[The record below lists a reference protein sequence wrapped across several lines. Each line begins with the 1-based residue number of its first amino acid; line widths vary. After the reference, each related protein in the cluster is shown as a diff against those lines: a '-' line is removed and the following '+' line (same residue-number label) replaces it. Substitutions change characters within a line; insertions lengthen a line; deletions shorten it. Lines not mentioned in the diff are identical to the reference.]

1 MQTSA
6 RLDPIP
12 LPRPSRRVAAR
23 QVGSQLVL
31 VPTARRASEL
41 GAVYTLNEVAA
52 RIWELLP
59 TARCVDDIVDA
70 LLAEY
75 QADRL
80 VLRADVLGFLADG
93 IAAGVL
99 EVTE

>member
-1 MQTSA
+1 MQTLV

-23 QVGSQLVL
+23 RVGSQTVL
-31 VPTARRASEL
+31 VPTARTASEV

-59 TARCVDDIVDA
+59 AARCVDEIVDA

-75 QADRL
+75 EADRL
-80 VLRADVLGFLADG
+80 ILRADVLEFLADG

-99 EVTE
+99 EVTG